1 MQDGIENKTIQ
12 ILEELGFIC
21 VSDSPGPQRFKKQ
34 INCLDIKAEMIY
46 SYTPYINIRQES
58 YLKIRIKDIE
68 QVMYIYDWFEI
79 SKEKIEEIYA
89 FYSFISHLIY
99 YFFDN
104 VFSRN
109 FVFSGFEISKDMI
122 QFDVIYAESNAQ
134 ELVIL
139 YDSVEKNI
147 KCFMYVSELHDFSK
161 SVHVTYDEV
170 MEKDH
175 NKLAQEKVK
184 NIHKMI
190 VKSVQDQAY

>member
-1 MQDGIENKTIQ
+1 MQNNLENKTIQ
-12 ILEELGFIC
+12 ILEELGFVC
-21 VSDSPGPQRFKKQ
+21 VGGSSRPQRFKKQ
-34 INCLDIKAEMIY
+34 ISCLDIKAEMIY
-46 SYTPYINIRQES
+46 SYTPYTSSRQES
-58 YLKIRIKDIE
+58 YLKIYLKNNEI
-68 QVMYIYDWFEI
+68 VMYIFDWLEI

-99 YFFDN
+99 YLFDS
-104 VFSRN
+104 VFSIN
-109 FVFSGFEISKDMI
+109 FAFSGFEISKDMI
-122 QFDVIYAESNAQ
+122 RFDVIYAESNAQ
-134 ELVIL
+134 ELIIL

-161 SVHVTYDEV
+161 SVHVTYNEV

-190 VKSVQDQAY
+190 IKSVQDQAY

>member
-1 MQDGIENKTIQ
+1 MQNALENKTIQ

-21 VSDSPGPQRFKKQ
+21 DSGSSGLQRFKKQ
-34 INCLDIKAEMIY
+34 ISCLDIKAEMFY
-46 SYTPYINIRQES
+46 SCATYTSSRQQS
-58 YLKIRIKDIE
+58 YLKILIKDIE
-68 QVMYIYDWFEI
+68 TVMYINEVFEI

-109 FVFSGFEISKDMI
+109 FVFSGFKISKDMM

-175 NKLAQEKVK
+175 NKLAQEKAK
-184 NIHKMI
+184 NIHRMI
-190 VKSVQDQAY
+190 VKSVQDQV

>member
-1 MQDGIENKTIQ
+1 MQNALENKTIQ

-21 VSDSPGPQRFKKQ
+21 DSGSSGLQRFKKR
-34 INCLDIKAEMIY
+34 ISCLDIEAEMIY
-46 SYTPYINIRQES
+46 SHTPYTSSRQES
-58 YLKIRIKDIE
+58 YLKIRIKGIG
-68 QVMYIYDWFEI
+68 QGMYINDWLEI
-79 SKEKIEEIYA
+79 SKEKIEEVYT

-99 YFFDN
+99 YLFDS
-104 VFSRN
+104 VFSIN
-109 FVFSGFEISKDMI
+109 FAFSGFEISKDMI
-122 QFDVIYAESNAQ
+122 QLDVIYAESNAQ
-134 ELVIL
+134 ELIIL

-190 VKSVQDQAY
+190 VKSVQDQV

>member
-1 MQDGIENKTIQ
+1 MQNDLENKTIQ

-21 VSDSPGPQRFKKQ
+21 VSDSLGPQRFKKQ
-34 INCLDIKAEMIY
+34 ISCTNIKAEMVY
-46 SYTPYINIRQES
+46 SYTPYINGRQES

-79 SKEKIEEIYA
+79 SKEKIEEVYT
-89 FYSFISHLIY
+89 FYSFISHLMY
-99 YFFDN
+99 YLFDS

-109 FVFSGFEISKDMI
+109 FAFGAFEISKNMI
-122 QFDVIYAESNAQ
+122 QLDAIYAKSHAQ

-161 SVHVTYDEV
+161 SVRVTYDEV

-184 NIHKMI
+184 NIHRMI

>member
-1 MQDGIENKTIQ
+1 M
-12 ILEELGFIC
+12 FYSC
-21 VSDSPGPQRFKKQ
+21 
-34 INCLDIKAEMIY
+34 A
-46 SYTPYINIRQES
+46 SYTSSRQQS
-58 YLKIRIKDIE
+58 YLKILIKDIE
-68 QVMYIYDWFEI
+68 TVMYINEVFEI

-109 FVFSGFEISKDMI
+109 FVFSGFEINKDMI

-161 SVHVTYDEV
+161 SVHVTYDDDG
-170 MEKDH
+170 KTIIISAR
-175 NKLAQEKVK
+175 KAKTY
-184 NIHKMI
+184 IG
-190 VKSVQDQAY
+190 

>member
-1 MQDGIENKTIQ
+1 MQNALENKTIQ

-21 VSDSPGPQRFKKQ
+21 DSGSSGLQRFKKQ
-34 INCLDIKAEMIY
+34 ISCLDIEAEMIY
-46 SYTPYINIRQES
+46 SHTPYTSSRQES
-58 YLKIRIKDIE
+58 YLKIRIKGNG
-68 QVMYIYDWFEI
+68 QGMYINDWLEI
-79 SKEKIEEIYA
+79 SKEKIEEVYT

-99 YFFDN
+99 YLFDS
-104 VFSRN
+104 VFSIN
-109 FVFSGFEISKDMI
+109 FAFSGFEISKDMI
-122 QFDVIYAESNAQ
+122 QLDVIYAESNAQ
-134 ELVIL
+134 ELIIL

-190 VKSVQDQAY
+190 VKSVQDQV

>member
-1 MQDGIENKTIQ
+1 MQNALENKTIQ

-21 VSDSPGPQRFKKQ
+21 DSGSSGLQRFKKR
-34 INCLDIKAEMIY
+34 ISCLDIEAEMIY
-46 SYTPYINIRQES
+46 SHTPYTSSRQES
-58 YLKIRIKDIE
+58 YLKIRIKGNG
-68 QVMYIYDWFEI
+68 QGMYINDWLEI
-79 SKEKIEEIYA
+79 SKEKIEEVYT

-99 YFFDN
+99 YLFDS
-104 VFSRN
+104 VFSIN
-109 FVFSGFEISKDMI
+109 FAFSGFEISKDMI
-122 QFDVIYAESNAQ
+122 QLDVIYAESNAQ
-134 ELVIL
+134 ELIIL

-190 VKSVQDQAY
+190 VKSVQDQV

>member
-1 MQDGIENKTIQ
+1 MQNAIENKTIQ

-21 VSDSPGPQRFKKQ
+21 VGSSIGPQRFKKQ
-34 INCLDIKAEMIY
+34 ISCLDIEAEMIY
-46 SYTPYINIRQES
+46 SHTPYTSSRQES
-58 YLKIRIKDIE
+58 YLKIRIKGIG
-68 QVMYIYDWFEI
+68 QGMYINDWLEI
-79 SKEKIEEIYA
+79 SKEKIEEVYT

-99 YFFDN
+99 YLFDS
-104 VFSRN
+104 VFSVN
-109 FVFSGFEISKDMI
+109 FAFSGFEISKDMI
-122 QFDVIYAESNAQ
+122 RFDVIYAESNAQ
-134 ELVIL
+134 ELIIL

-190 VKSVQDQAY
+190 VKSVQDQV

>member
-1 MQDGIENKTIQ
+1 MQNALENKTIQ

-21 VSDSPGPQRFKKQ
+21 DSGSSGLQRFKKR
-34 INCLDIKAEMIY
+34 ISCLDIEAEMIY
-46 SYTPYINIRQES
+46 SHTPYTSSRQKS
-58 YLKIRIKDIE
+58 YLKIRIKGNG
-68 QVMYIYDWFEI
+68 QGMYINDWLEI
-79 SKEKIEEIYA
+79 SKEKIEEVYT

-99 YFFDN
+99 YLFDS
-104 VFSRN
+104 VFSIN
-109 FVFSGFEISKDMI
+109 FAFSGFEISKDMI
-122 QFDVIYAESNAQ
+122 QLDVIYAESNAQ
-134 ELVIL
+134 ELNIL

-190 VKSVQDQAY
+190 VKSVQDQV

>member
-1 MQDGIENKTIQ
+1 MQNALENKTIQ

-21 VSDSPGPQRFKKQ
+21 DSGSSGLQRFKKR
-34 INCLDIKAEMIY
+34 ISCLDIEAEMIY
-46 SYTPYINIRQES
+46 SHTPYTSSRQKS
-58 YLKIRIKDIE
+58 YLKIRIKGIG
-68 QVMYIYDWFEI
+68 QGMYINDWLEI
-79 SKEKIEEIYA
+79 SKEKIEEVYT

-99 YFFDN
+99 YLFDS
-104 VFSRN
+104 VFSIN
-109 FVFSGFEISKDMI
+109 FAFSGFEISKDMI
-122 QFDVIYAESNAQ
+122 QLDVIYAESNAQ
-134 ELVIL
+134 ELNIL

-190 VKSVQDQAY
+190 VKSVQDQV